1 MPFAAGPTP
10 MSFVF
15 ERALVQ
21 HILFGAQESPEQTRH
36 GIICGESF
44 SNGRVIWATEGDLNT
59 LLVAHPDALATLV
72 THPDTP
78 PVPTAE
84 EAAAPRPKSGLLLVA
99 SLQTKGVLEMR
110 AFDAQADDANG
121 LPITLF

>member
-1 MPFAAGPTP
+1 

-15 ERALVQ
+15 DRFLVQ
-21 HILFGAQESPEQTRH
+21 HILFGAQEHPDQTRH
-36 GIICGESF
+36 GLICGNSF
-44 SNGRVIWATEGDLNT
+44 SDGRVVWATLDGIDA
-59 LLVAHPDALATLV
+59 LLTEHPDALATLV

-78 PVPTAE
+78 PIPTAE
-84 EAAAPRPKSGLLLVA
+84 EAAAPRPNSGLLLVA

-110 AFDAQADDANG
+110 AFDGSTDNASG